1 MQETQGIADT
11 LEIALARA
19 RELVDG
25 AGLVGYGVVEV
36 RGADGVLKQ
45 VEPFANIVTTAGD
58 QWYAQAAAAAAGGAA
73 ASPIKPNGMRLGT
86 ATTAAAK
93 SGVGA
98 ASIASGSYITGSN
111 NLFDSVPTAAAAVGT
126 DQGWEVS
133 YVTTWAAGDSTN
145 PTINEVSLVNDAGTD
160 TGAASAAVA
169 NTYARA
175 VVAAINKGASDSV
188 TITWKHKFLGA

>member
-1 MQETQGIADT
+1 MQEIQGIADT

-19 RELVDG
+19 RGLVDG
-25 AGLVGYGVVEV
+25 TGMVGYGVVEV

-73 ASPIKPNGMRLGT
+73 ASPVKPNGMRLGT
-86 ATTAAAK
+86 ATTTAAK
-93 SGVGA
+93 STTGA
-98 ASIASGSYITGSN
+98 ASISSGSYVTGSN
-111 NLFDSVPTAAAAVGT
+111 NLFDSVPTAAAVGGDT
-126 DQGWEVS
+126 GWEVS
-133 YVTTWAAGDSTN
+133 YVVTWAAGDATN
-145 PTINEVSLVNDAGTD
+145 ASINEVALVNDAGTD
-160 TGAASAAVA
+160 TGAAAAAVA

-188 TITWKHKFLGA
+188 TVTWKHRFLGA